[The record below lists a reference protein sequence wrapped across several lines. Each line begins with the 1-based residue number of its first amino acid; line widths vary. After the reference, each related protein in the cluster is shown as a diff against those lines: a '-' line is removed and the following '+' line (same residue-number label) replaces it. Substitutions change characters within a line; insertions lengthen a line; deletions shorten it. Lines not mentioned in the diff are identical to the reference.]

1 MKKQTTTLLMIA
13 GAGALAYYFF
23 KNKSGA
29 RMIESGEEAENTK
42 ETGKGSETMPEQT
55 EVDTVIDTTKTGTP
69 VATAIRQ
76 AKQLA
81 NALQDANIIIKT
93 PEGQANIAVRK
104 GKKKRIK
111 RRTKRAISK
120 NCSKIKNAR
129 RRKRCE
135 MSKMKLASQFLR
147 PSFVPSFY

>member
-1 MKKQTTTLLMIA
+1 MKKQTKTLLMIA

-29 RMIESGEEAENTK
+29 RMIESADQAEASE
-42 ETGKGSETMPEQT
+42 ETGKGSDKMPAQA
-55 EVDTVIDTTKTGTP
+55 EVDTVIDTTASGTP
-69 VATAIRQ
+69 VATAINQ

-93 PEGQANIAVRK
+93 PAGQANIAVRK
-104 GKKKRIK
+104 GRKRKFFGGGKRKAKRII
-111 RRTKRAISK
+111 AK
-120 NCSKIKNAR
+120 NCAKIKSAK

-135 MSKMKLASQFLR
+135 IAKAKLASQFLR
-147 PSFVPSFY
+147 PKFF